1 MARIRESSNPTAIE
15 LRQVSY
21 TYPDALRP
29 SLSAISC
36 RIRRAEFVAI
46 VGPTGCGKSSLG
58 LVMARLIPQKL
69 GGDFSGTARIAG
81 SIGILFQNPESQ
93 LFSLTVANEI
103 AFGPRNLG
111 CPAAE
116 IERRLKEV
124 SQQTGVEALL
134 PGSPN
139 AISTGQQ
146 QRVAI
151 ASVLSLQ
158 PDILILDEPT
168 AHLDPA
174 GKEEIME
181 LLERLNR
188 RGTTIILF
196 EHNLPLISRY
206 ARRIMV
212 MADGKITAD
221 GDRGVL
227 TKYHPGL
234 PRMALPSVSGGRES
248 PAVELK
254 SLSFAYPK
262 GNRVLK
268 EIDLTIHEG
277 EFAAILGDNGSG
289 KTTLARHLNAL
300 LKPSGGRVN
309 ILGGAATPQK
319 VGYAFQNPDYQLFE
333 QTVADEIAFGP
344 ANLGLARQEIEK
356 RVSRAIEAVGL
367 EEYRQADPHTLSA
380 GQKRCVAIASVLA
393 MNPPIIVL
401 DEPSA
406 GLDMQKAA
414 QLMQIAAHLN
424 RRGHTVIVLSHDIQL
439 VSAFCTRAV
448 VLQDGSI
455 QYDGSM
461 TAWHN

>member
-1 MARIRESSNPTAIE
+1 MARIKGRRNPAAIE
-15 LRQVSY
+15 FQQVSY
-21 TYPDALRP
+21 TYPDSIRP
-29 SLSAISC
+29 SLSGISC
-36 RIRRAEFVAI
+36 RIRPGEFVAI

-69 GGDFSGTARIAG
+69 GGDFSGTVRIEG

-93 LFSLTVANEI
+93 LFSLTAASEI
-103 AFGPRNLG
+103 TFGPRNLG
-111 CPAAE
+111 CPAEE
-116 IERRLKEV
+116 IGRRLKEV
-124 SQQTGVEALL
+124 SQQMGIDALL
-134 PGSPN
+134 ASSPN

-174 GKEEIME
+174 GKEEIMG
-181 LLERLNR
+181 LLDQLNR
-188 RGTTIILF
+188 RGTSIILF
-196 EHNLPLISRY
+196 EHNLPLVARY

-212 MADGKITAD
+212 MEDGKITAD

-227 TKYHPGL
+227 TKYQAGL
-234 PRMALPSVSGGRES
+234 PRAPVPTVSSSRARL
-248 PAVELK
+248 AVELI
-254 SLSFAYPK
+254 SLSFTYPK
-262 GNRVLK
+262 GNMALK
-268 EIDLTIHEG
+268 DIDLTIYEG
-277 EFAAILGDNGSG
+277 EFTAILGANGSG

-300 LKPSGGRVN
+300 LKPSRGRVN
-309 ILGGAATPQK
+309 ILDGAPTPEK

-344 ANLGLARQEIEK
+344 ANLGLDRQEIEK
-356 RVSRAIEAVGL
+356 RVSGAIEAMGL

-406 GLDMQKAA
+406 GLDMSKAG
-414 QLMQIAAHLN
+414 QFMQIAANLN
-424 RRGHTVIVLSHDIQL
+424 RQGHTVIVLSHDMQL

-448 VLQDGSI
+448 VLQEGSI

-461 TAWHN
+461 TAWNS